1 MQTIEIKFSYEGKD
15 QKISITPE
23 DSDWWTSVDNFDIHY
38 CEDYNQISVYNS
50 NNDYITIH
58 KQPIK
63 TN

>member
-1 MQTIEIKFSYEGKD
+1 MQTIEIKFSYEGND

>member
-1 MQTIEIKFSYEGKD
+1 MQTIEIKFSYKGID
-15 QKISITPE
+15 YSISINPE
-23 DSDWWTSVDNFDIHY
+23 EPDWWTSVGNFDIHY

-50 NNDYITIH
+50 DNDYITIH

>member
-1 MQTIEIKFSYEGKD
+1 MKEINITFNHEGLD
-15 QKISITPE
+15 YSITITPE
-23 DSDWWTSVDNFDIHY
+23 EADWWTSVDNFDIHY